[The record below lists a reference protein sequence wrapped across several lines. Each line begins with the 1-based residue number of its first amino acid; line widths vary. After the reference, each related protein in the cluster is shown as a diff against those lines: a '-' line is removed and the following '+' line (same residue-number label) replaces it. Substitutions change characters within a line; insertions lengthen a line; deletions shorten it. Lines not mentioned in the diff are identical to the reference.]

1 MTPLRL
7 SALFLFLLN
16 TAGLLLH
23 SQLIPRGR
31 IRAGM
36 FCFYTNLSNLLLTV
50 YELLLFCAGFAPD
63 GRLWAVLTDV
73 RLSCAMALCIWVTH
87 LIYQF
92 VLVPYEKRKG
102 LKFADFGGNFGNI
115 CVHYVTP
122 LLAVAQWLFLA
133 DKTGLSLLCAVWWL
147 ALPLLYAAFAL
158 LRASGGKPIGH
169 TGLLYPYPFLDLK
182 RLGWGG
188 LLRNTAV
195 LLVLFFLLGCVLVG
209 LGALIGQPL

>member
-115 CVHYVTP
+115 CVHYLTP

-133 DKTGLSLLCAVWWL
+133 DKTGLS
-147 ALPLLYAAFAL
+147 L

-209 LGALIGQPL
+209 LGALIGQSL